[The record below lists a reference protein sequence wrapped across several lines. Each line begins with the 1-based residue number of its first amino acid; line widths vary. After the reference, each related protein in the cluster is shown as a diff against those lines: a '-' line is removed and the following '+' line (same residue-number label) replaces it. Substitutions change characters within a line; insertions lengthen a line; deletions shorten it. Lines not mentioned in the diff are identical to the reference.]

1 MYSNFEW
8 DDIKEAENW
17 TKHKVWF
24 DEASTALKDLLMVEF
39 LDDSKGD
46 ERWVAFGMLSKP
58 QLLIVVYEVKNED
71 TVRIISA
78 RKATPSER
86 KEYEERV

>member
-17 TKHKVWF
+17 KKHKVWF
-24 DEASTALKDLLMVEF
+24 DEASTALKDPLMVEF

-46 ERWVAFGMLSKP
+46 ERWIAFGMSSKLR
-58 QLLIVVYEVKNED
+58 LLIVAYEVKSED
-71 TVRIISA
+71 AARIISA
-78 RKATPSER
+78 RKATPNER
-86 KEYEERV
+86 KEYEERI